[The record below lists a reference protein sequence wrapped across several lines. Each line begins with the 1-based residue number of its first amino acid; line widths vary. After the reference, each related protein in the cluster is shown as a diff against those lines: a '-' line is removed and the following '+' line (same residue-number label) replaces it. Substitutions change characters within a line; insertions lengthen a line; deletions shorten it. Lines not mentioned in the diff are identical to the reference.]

1 MVLCSKELFPT
12 KLSFI
17 YFVSYMGLF
26 INQGILVTA
35 SKTKSNTYTYNTVTV
50 VLLTECIKLVAALTI
65 YLRENTFARFWAD
78 LSKNRTVLLFYF
90 VPAGLYCLYNNLQ
103 FVNLAAYDPTTY
115 YLLLQFRVV
124 VTGVVFQVIF
134 QKKLSRIQWASLI
147 FLTFGCIVK
156 EYGRT
161 SIKVSEATAS
171 PTSALGVLSYLDPH
185 LFLIL
190 LQVFSS
196 CFAGVYNEYL
206 LKDKGCDIHIMMQNV
221 FMYLDSILCNIVV
234 LGFKGELQEAFTP
247 TSLSSIFHTSV
258 ICIMLN
264 NAAIGIVVSL
274 FLRSLNSILKT
285 FASALE
291 LMFTAVLC
299 WFIFGIAID
308 WFTVLAIVIVSS
320 ATFLY
325 AQNPVVNK
333 AKNEIVAETK
343 EKDNGAKEVQSV

>member
-1 MVLCSKELFPT
+1 M
-12 KLSFI
+12 
-17 YFVSYMGLF
+17 
-26 INQGILVTA
+26 
-35 SKTKSNTYTYNTVTV
+35 
-50 VLLTECIKLVAALTI
+50 
-65 YLRENTFARFWAD
+65 
-78 LSKNRTVLLFYF
+78 
-90 VPAGLYCLYNNLQ
+90 
-103 FVNLAAYDPTTY
+103 
-115 YLLLQFRVV
+115 
-124 VTGVVFQVIF
+124 
-134 QKKLSRIQWASLI
+134 
-147 FLTFGCIVK
+147 
-156 EYGRT
+156 
-161 SIKVSEATAS
+161 
-171 PTSALGVLSYLDPH
+171 
-185 LFLIL
+185 
-190 LQVFSS
+190 QVFSS